1 VGVPDELLL
10 AGLAA
15 WTGVIGAVSV
25 EVFGHLRN
33 VLDEPSAHF
42 DAMVSMIGHELLGLP
57 R

>member
-1 VGVPDELLL
+1 
-10 AGLAA
+10 
-15 WTGVIGAVSV
+15 
-25 EVFGHLRN
+25 VFGHLRN